1 MAAKEP
7 LSSASERDQRK
18 YQRVPLSAEALVQ
31 CAGRE
36 YLLTSRN
43 LSLGGMQA
51 NPQPDLPAS
60 VEGFISFHLKP
71 EDLPVACRCRVIYSI
86 DGRGVGIEF
95 LDLTDDLRLML
106 KNFVDEA
113 N

>member
-1 MAAKEP
+1 MSANDA
-7 LSSASERDQRK
+7 SASERDQRK

-51 NPQPDLPAS
+51 NPQPDLPSS

-71 EDLPVACRCRVIYSI
+71 EDLPVACHCRVIYSI

>member
-7 LSSASERDQRK
+7 LLPAQEKDLRK

-71 EDLPVACRCRVIYSI
+71 EDLPVACHCRVIYSI